1 MTSAPYIRT
10 GNLRHHADL
19 QSKGHSPDDGGGEAI
34 DWGTDRKI
42 WCQIRPISGSQRL
55 EGMRRQS
62 SVTHEIY
69 ARYQDDVDPDIV
81 TEKRIRFGSAVYN
94 ILAAWL
100 PRELPEFVHL
110 VAERGVAT

>member
-19 QSKGHSPDDGGGEAI
+19 QSKAEFPDDSGGEAI
-34 DWGTDRKI
+34 AWATDRKI
-42 WCQIRPISGSQRL
+42 WCQIRPISGGQRL

-69 ARYQDDVDPDIV
+69 TRYQDDVDPDVV
-81 TEKRIRFGSAVYN
+81 TEKRIRFGSSIYN
-94 ILAAWL
+94 ITAAWE
-100 PRELPEFVHL
+100 PNELPEFVHMI
-110 VAERGVAT
+110 AERGVAT

>member
-1 MTSAPYIRT
+1 MTSAPHIRT
-10 GNLRHHADL
+10 GAMRHHADL
-19 QSKGHSPDDGGGEAI
+19 QSKAEFPDDGGGEGI
-34 DWGTDRKI
+34 VWSTERKI
-42 WCQIRPISGSQRL
+42 WCQIRPLSGGQRL

-69 ARYQDDVDPDIV
+69 ARYQDDIDPDIV

-100 PRELPEFVHL
+100 PRELTEFVHM